1 LILIIRGMKVLI
13 IGLGSIALKHIK
25 ALQELYPSVV
35 IYALR
40 RKGESSKGIEGVIEV
55 FDISEIKVDTL
66 SFILISNSTFAHYQT
81 IREVIA
87 YKKPLFIEKP
97 LFGAL
102 SKEANELVAEVERQG
117 ILTYVACN
125 LRFLECIAKV
135 KELIAGKRINEVN
148 VYCGSYLPN
157 WRANVDFRKVYSAN
171 KEMGGG
177 VHIDLIHELD
187 YVYWLFGEPS
197 HTQSFFSNKSSLNIT
212 AYDYANY
219 LWEYQDFSVS
229 VVLNYYRRDSK
240 RTLEIL
246 ADEGTYQVDL
256 LKNFIIYNGKVIFES
271 SHQMLETYTAQMQF
285 FVERILNKQKKFNTI
300 IEGYKVLELCLQE

>member
-1 LILIIRGMKVLI
+1 MKVLI

-35 IYALR
+35 IDALR
-40 RKGESSKGIEGVIEV
+40 RKGEPYKEIKGVIEV

-66 SFILISNSTFAHYQT
+66 SFILISNPTAVHYET
-81 IREVIA
+81 IKEVMV

-97 LFGAL
+97 LFETL
-102 SKEANELVAEVERQG
+102 SNEANDLVMEIERQG
-117 ILTYVACN
+117 IPTYVACN
-125 LRFLECIAKV
+125 LRFLESIAKIR
-135 KELIAGKRINEVN
+135 ELLVGKRVNEVN
-148 VYCGSYLPN
+148 VYCGSYLPD
-157 WRANVDFRKVYSAN
+157 WRPNIDFRKVYSAN

-187 YVYWLFGEPS
+187 YVYWLFGAPI
-197 HTQSFFSNKSSLNIT
+197 HTQSFFSNKSSLDIT

-219 LWEYQDFSVS
+219 LWEYDDFSVS

-246 ADEGTYQVDL
+246 TDEGTYLVDL
-256 LKNFIIYNGKVIFES
+256 LKNNISYNDEIVFQS
-271 SHQMLETYTAQMQF
+271 SQLSLETYTAQMQF
-285 FVERILNKQKKFNTI
+285 FVEEILNKQTKFNTFV
-300 IEGYKVLELCLQE
+300 EGYKVLKLCLQE

>member
-1 LILIIRGMKVLI
+1 MKVLI

-40 RKGESSKGIEGVIEV
+40 RKGEPSKGIKGVIEI
-55 FDISEIKVDTL
+55 FDMDEIAVDTL
-66 SFILISNSTFAHYQT
+66 SFILISNPTSVHYDT
-81 IREVIA
+81 IQKVIR

-102 SKEANELVAEVERQG
+102 SKEANDLVMEVGRQG
-117 ILTYVACN
+117 IPTYVACN
-125 LRFLECIAKV
+125 LRFLESIVKI
-135 KELIAGKRINEVN
+135 KELLVGRRVNEVN
-148 VYCGSYLPN
+148 VYCGSYLPD
-157 WRANVDFRKVYSAN
+157 WRPNVDFRKVYSAN

-187 YVYWLFGEPS
+187 YVYWLFGAPTR
-197 HTQSFFSNKSSLNIT
+197 TQSFFNNKSSLNIT

-219 LWEYQDFSVS
+219 LWEYDDFSVS

-240 RTLEIL
+240 RTLEVL
-246 ADEGTYQVDL
+246 TEEGTFLVDL
-256 LKNFIIYNGKVIFES
+256 LKNIISYNDKLVFQS
-271 SHQMLETYTAQMQF
+271 SQLSLQTYTAQMQF
-285 FVERILNKQKKFNTI
+285 FVEEILNKQTKFNTI
-300 IEGYKVLELCLQE
+300 VEGYKVLELCLQE

>member
-1 LILIIRGMKVLI
+1 MKVLI

-40 RKGESSKGIEGVIEV
+40 RKGEPSKGIKGVIEI
-55 FDISEIKVDTL
+55 FDMDEIAVDTL
-66 SFILISNSTFAHYQT
+66 SFILISNPTAVHYDT
-81 IREVIA
+81 IQKVIR

-102 SKEANELVAEVERQG
+102 SKEANDLVMEVGRQG

-125 LRFLECIAKV
+125 LRFLESIV
-135 KELIAGKRINEVN
+135 KIKNLLIGKRVNEVN
-148 VYCGSYLPN
+148 VYCGSYLPD
-157 WRANVDFRKVYSAN
+157 WRPNVDFRKVYSAN

-187 YVYWLFGEPS
+187 YVYWLFGVPI

-219 LWEYQDFSVS
+219 LWEYDDFSVS
-229 VVLNYYRRDSK
+229 VVLNYYRRESK
-240 RTLEIL
+240 RTLEVL
-246 ADEGTYQVDL
+246 TEEGTYLVDL
-256 LKNFIIYNGKVIFES
+256 LKNTISYNDKLVFQS
-271 SHQMLETYTAQMQF
+271 SQLSLQTYTAQMQF
-285 FVERILNKQKKFNTI
+285 FVEEILNKQTKFNTI
-300 IEGYKVLELCLQE
+300 VEANKILELCLQE

>member
-1 LILIIRGMKVLI
+1 MKVLI

-40 RKGESSKGIEGVIEV
+40 RKAELSKGIKGVIEI
-55 FDISEIKVDTL
+55 FDINEIDID
-66 SFILISNSTFAHYQT
+66 SIDFILISNPTSVHYDT
-81 IREVIA
+81 IQKVIR

-97 LFGAL
+97 LFDAL
-102 SKEANELVAEVERQG
+102 SKEAKELITEVEKQE
-117 ILTYVACN
+117 ITTYVACN
-125 LRFLECIAKV
+125 LRFLKSIAKT
-135 KELIAGKRINEVN
+135 KELLVGRKVNEVN
-148 VYCGSYLPN
+148 VYCGSYLPD
-157 WRANVDFRKVYSAN
+157 WRPNVDFRKVYSAN

-187 YVYWLFGEPS
+187 YVYWLFGTPI

-219 LWEYQDFSVS
+219 LWEYDDFSVS

-246 ADEGTYQVDL
+246 TDEGTYLVDL
-256 LKNFIIYNGKVIFES
+256 LKNNISYNDEIVFQS
-271 SHQMLETYTAQMQF
+271 SQLLLETYTAQMQF
-285 FVERILNKQKKFNTI
+285 FVEEILNKQTKFNTI
-300 IEGYKVLELCLQE
+300 VEGYKVLELCLQE

>member
-1 LILIIRGMKVLI
+1 MKVLI

-40 RKGESSKGIEGVIEV
+40 RKGEPFKEIRGVIEV
-55 FDISEIKVDTL
+55 FDIDEIAMETL
-66 SFILISNSTFAHYQT
+66 SFILISNPTSVHYDT
-81 IREVIA
+81 IQKVIR

-97 LFGAL
+97 LFEAL
-102 SKEANELVAEVERQG
+102 SKEANDLVTEVERQG

-125 LRFLECIAKV
+125 LRFLESIVKI
-135 KELIAGKRINEVN
+135 KELLVGKRVNEVN
-148 VYCGSYLPN
+148 VYCGSYLPD
-157 WRANVDFRKVYSAN
+157 WRPNVDFRKVYSAN

-187 YVYWLFGEPS
+187 YVYWLFGVPV

-219 LWEYQDFSVS
+219 LWEYDDFSVS

-240 RTLEIL
+240 RTLEVL
-246 ADEGTYQVDL
+246 TKEGTFLVDL
-256 LKNFIIYNGKVIFES
+256 LKNTISYNDKLVFQS
-271 SHQMLETYTAQMQF
+271 SQLSLQTYTAQMQF
-285 FVERILNKQKKFNTI
+285 FVEEILNKQTKFNTI
-300 IEGYKVLELCLQE
+300 VEANKILKLCLQE

>member
-1 LILIIRGMKVLI
+1 MKVLI

-40 RKGESSKGIEGVIEV
+40 RKGEPSKGIKGVIEI
-55 FDISEIKVDTL
+55 FDINEIDID
-66 SFILISNSTFAHYQT
+66 SIDFILISNPTSVHYDT
-81 IREVIA
+81 IQKIIR

-97 LFGAL
+97 LFDAL
-102 SKEANELVAEVERQG
+102 SKEAKELITEVEKQE
-117 ILTYVACN
+117 ITTYVACN
-125 LRFLECIAKV
+125 LRFLESIAKT
-135 KELIAGKRINEVN
+135 KELVVGRRVNEVN
-148 VYCGSYLPN
+148 VYCGSYLPD
-157 WRANVDFRKVYSAN
+157 WRPNVDFRKVYSAN

-187 YVYWLFGEPS
+187 YVYWLFGAPI

-219 LWEYQDFSVS
+219 LWEYDDFSVS

-246 ADEGTYQVDL
+246 TDEGTYLVDL
-256 LKNFIIYNGKVIFES
+256 LKNTILYNDELVFQSRQIP
-271 SHQMLETYTAQMQF
+271 LETYTAQMQF
-285 FVERILNKQKKFNTI
+285 FVEEILNKQTKFNTI
-300 IEGYKVLELCLQE
+300 VEGYKVLELCLQE

>member
-1 LILIIRGMKVLI
+1 MKVLI

-40 RKGESSKGIEGVIEV
+40 RKGELSKKLEGVIEV
-55 FDISEIKVDTL
+55 FNINDIEVDTL
-66 SFILISNSTFAHYQT
+66 SFILISNPTAVHYQT
-81 IREVIA
+81 IKEVIA

-102 SKEANELVAEVERQG
+102 SKEANELVTEVEKQE
-117 ILTYVACN
+117 IPTYVACN

-135 KELIAGKRINEVN
+135 KELIVGKRINEVN

-157 WRANVDFRKVYSAN
+157 WRPNVDFRKVYSAN

-187 YVYWLFGEPS
+187 YVYWLFGAPI

-219 LWEYQDFSVS
+219 LWEYDDFSVS

-246 ADEGTYQVDL
+246 TDEGTYLVDL
-256 LKNFIIYNGKVIFES
+256 LKNNISYNDEIVFQS
-271 SHQMLETYTAQMQF
+271 SQLSLETYTAQMQF
-285 FVERILNKQKKFNTI
+285 FVEEILNKQTKFNTI
-300 IEGYKVLELCLQE
+300 VEGHKVLKLCLQE

>member
-1 LILIIRGMKVLI
+1 MKVLI

-40 RKGESSKGIEGVIEV
+40 RKGEPSKEIKGVIEV

-66 SFILISNSTFAHYQT
+66 SFILISNPTAVHYET
-81 IREVIA
+81 IKEVMV

-97 LFGAL
+97 LFETL
-102 SKEANELVAEVERQG
+102 SNEANDLVMEIERQG
-117 ILTYVACN
+117 IPTYVACN
-125 LRFLECIAKV
+125 LRFLESIAKIR
-135 KELIAGKRINEVN
+135 ELLVGKRVNEVN
-148 VYCGSYLPN
+148 VYCGSYLPD
-157 WRANVDFRKVYSAN
+157 WRPNIDFRKVYSAN

-187 YVYWLFGEPS
+187 YVYWLFGAPI
-197 HTQSFFSNKSSLNIT
+197 HTQSFFSNKSSLDIT
-212 AYDYANY
+212 AYYYANY
-219 LWEYQDFSVS
+219 LWEYDDFSVS

-246 ADEGTYQVDL
+246 TDEGTYLVDL
-256 LKNFIIYNGKVIFES
+256 LKNNISYNDELVFQS
-271 SHQMLETYTAQMQF
+271 SQLSLETYTAQMQF
-285 FVERILNKQKKFNTI
+285 FVEEILNKQTKFNTFV
-300 IEGYKVLELCLQE
+300 EGYKVLKLCLQE

>member
-1 LILIIRGMKVLI
+1 MKVLI

-40 RKGESSKGIEGVIEV
+40 RKGEPSKGIKGVVEV
-55 FDISEIKVDTL
+55 FDIDEIIMDTL
-66 SFILISNSTFAHYQT
+66 SFILISNPTAVHYQT
-81 IREVIA
+81 IKEVIA

-102 SKEANELVAEVERQG
+102 SKEAKELITEVEKQE
-117 ILTYVACN
+117 IPTYVACN

-135 KELIAGKRINEVN
+135 KELIVGKRINEVN

-157 WRANVDFRKVYSAN
+157 WRPNVDFRKVYSAN

-187 YVYWLFGEPS
+187 YVYWLFGTPTC
-197 HTQSFFSNKSSLNIT
+197 TQSFFSNKSSLNIT

-219 LWEYQDFSVS
+219 LWEYDDFSVS
-229 VVLNYYRRDSK
+229 VVLNYYRRDSR

-246 ADEGTYQVDL
+246 TDEGTYLVDL
-256 LKNFIIYNGKVIFES
+256 LKNNISYNDEIVFQS
-271 SHQMLETYTAQMQF
+271 SQLSLQTYIAQMQF
-285 FVERILNKQKKFNTI
+285 FVEEILNKQTKFNTI
-300 IEGYKVLELCLQE
+300 VEGYKVLKLCLQE

>member
-1 LILIIRGMKVLI
+1 MKVLI

-40 RKGESSKGIEGVIEV
+40 RKGEPFKGIKGIIEV
-55 FDISEIKVDTL
+55 FDIDEIAIDTL
-66 SFILISNSTFAHYQT
+66 SFILISNPTSVHYNT
-81 IREVIA
+81 IQKVIR

-97 LFGAL
+97 LFEAL
-102 SKEANELVAEVERQG
+102 SKEANDLVTEVEKQG
-117 ILTYVACN
+117 IPTYVACN
-125 LRFLECIAKV
+125 LRFLESIIKI
-135 KELIAGKRINEVN
+135 KELLVGKRVNEVN

-157 WRANVDFRKVYSAN
+157 WRPNVDFRKIYSAN

-187 YVYWLFGEPS
+187 YVYWLFGAPI

-219 LWEYQDFSVS
+219 LWEYDDFSVS

-246 ADEGTYQVDL
+246 TDEGTYLVDL
-256 LKNFIIYNGKVIFES
+256 LKNNISYNDEIVFQS
-271 SHQMLETYTAQMQF
+271 SQLSLETYTAQMQF
-285 FVERILNKQKKFNTI
+285 FVEEILNRQTKFNTI
-300 IEGYKVLELCLQE
+300 VEANKILELCLQE

>member
-1 LILIIRGMKVLI
+1 MKVLI

-40 RKGESSKGIEGVIEV
+40 RKGELSKKLEGVIEI
-55 FDISEIKVDTL
+55 FDINEIAVDTL
-66 SFILISNSTFAHYQT
+66 SFILISNPTAVHYQT
-81 IREVIA
+81 IKEVIA

-97 LFGAL
+97 LFSDL
-102 SKEANELVAEVERQG
+102 SKEANELVTKVEKQE
-117 ILTYVACN
+117 IPTYVACN

-135 KELIAGKRINEVN
+135 KELIVGKRINEVN

-157 WRANVDFRKVYSAN
+157 WRPNVDFRKVYSAN

-187 YVYWLFGEPS
+187 YVYWLFGAPI

-219 LWEYQDFSVS
+219 LWEYDDFSVS

-246 ADEGTYQVDL
+246 TDEGTYLVDL
-256 LKNFIIYNGKVIFES
+256 LRNNISYN
-271 SHQMLETYTAQMQF
+271 
-285 FVERILNKQKKFNTI
+285 
-300 IEGYKVLELCLQE
+300 